1 MTARLPIGVCLGS
14 VGATAGWWLESAR
27 RLDEAGYAG
36 LWCWDHF
43 MGKGA
48 LDVPVVEQWTI
59 LAAASAVAPRATLGT
74 FVTNVMNRH
83 PAVVARMATTLHAA
97 SGGRLILGIGIGGHP
112 AEHTAY
118 GIAFPPPAERAER
131 LEEAVAVIRALW
143 SGELVT
149 RPSRWYPLAAAV
161 ARPVVSPPP
170 RIIVGGESAAGASL
184 AGRIG
189 DGWTAFAETFE
200 RDLPRYLAALEE
212 RGADRAGQ
220 LAFVAFQAGRS
231 GEDALRGSPWIAAPS
246 DTLARWR
253 AAGADGAIVT
263 ARTPADVDALVDAA
277 GRW

>member
-1 MTARLPIGVCLGS
+1 MTEPLPIGVCLGS
-14 VGATAGWWLESAR
+14 VGATAAWWLESAR

-48 LDVPVVEQWTI
+48 ADVPVVEQWTI
-59 LAAASAVAPRATLGT
+59 LAAASAVAPQATLGT

-97 SGGRLILGIGIGGHP
+97 SGGRLILGLGIGGHP
-112 AEHTAY
+112 VEHAAY
-118 GIAFPPPAERAER
+118 GIPFPPPAERAER
-131 LEEAVAVIRALW
+131 LAEAVAVIRALW
-143 SGELVT
+143 SGEVVS
-149 RPSRWYPLAAAV
+149 RPSPWYPLAAAI

-170 RIIVGGESAAGASL
+170 RIIIGGESAAGASL

-189 DGWTAFAETFE
+189 DGWTAFEETFE
-200 RDLPRYLAALEE
+200 RDLPRYLAALDE
-212 RGADRAGQ
+212 RAAPRAAQ
-220 LAFVAFQAGRS
+220 LVLVGFQAGRS
-231 GEDALRGSPWIAAPS
+231 GQDALRGSPWIAAPRE
-246 DTLARWR
+246 TLARWR

-263 ARTPADVDALVDAA
+263 ARTDADVDALIDAA

>member
-112 AEHTAY
+112 AEHAAY

-149 RPSRWYPLAAAV
+149 RPGRWYPLAAAV

-220 LAFVAFQAGRS
+220 LALVAFQAGRS

-246 DTLARWR
+246 ETLARWR